1 MTKGYK
7 QKKVEKDTSREKIED
22 KVTEVMENKATG
34 IVGEDGLTVFD
45 FAELRD
51 ALVSLIDEAKL
62 DERERIK
69 IKLCK
74 KYGVFKYLT
83 LDEVLRALPISK
95 SK

>member
-1 MTKGYK
+1 MKETIEEIKRVLQMVHYEALYRLRNPHLGYS
-7 QKKVEKDTSREKIED
+7 QR
-22 KVTEVMENKATG
+22 A
-34 IVGEDGLTVFD
+34 FD
-45 FAELRD
+45 RMVA
-51 ALVSLIDEAKL
+51 LIDKAKL